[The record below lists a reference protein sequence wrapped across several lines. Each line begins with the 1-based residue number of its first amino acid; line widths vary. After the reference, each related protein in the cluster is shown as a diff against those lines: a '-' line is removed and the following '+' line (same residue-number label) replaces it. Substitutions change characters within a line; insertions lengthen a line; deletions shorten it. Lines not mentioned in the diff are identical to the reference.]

1 MKPEI
6 NSLRSIVLAGLVLAL
21 ATVLPAQSA
30 GSDTG
35 KATTPPAS
43 APSAQPA
50 PGTTPVGGDSPAP
63 ADTKQPATQQPTST
77 RPSGKSSPDA
87 TSKEP
92 APGTTPVGGDIPAK
106 SADLEKVVPVGG
118 DLIKVKPGSVEDVSA
133 VGNRDIGGRG
143 LGNWYS
149 TDTEIKMGKT
159 YADEIEKSSKFITD
173 PVVTEYVN
181 RIGQNIVKNSDCKV
195 PFTIKV
201 LDSDEINAFAL
212 PGGFFYVNSG
222 LILNADEEAEL
233 AGVMAHETAHVCAHH
248 AVREMTRMNYAQLGT
263 IPLIFIGGWTG
274 YGIYEAASI
283 GIPITFMKF
292 SREFEAQADY
302 LGVQYMYRA
311 GYDPQAF
318 ITFFEKIQALEKR
331 KPGAVAKVF
340 ADHPQT
346 PDRILHTQEEIARIL
361 PARDE
366 YMVTTSEFDDVKAR
380 LARIENK
387 RRLTD
392 TKGVTRPSLRRAS
405 TGTDSGSSPARPTTA
420 RVPTTSPRCIAAT
433 TRTKS
438 DALQGGRQS
447 RKGTAQ
453 PERVLLLVLSAASLY
468 IGCGRQLHSI
478 HEENCHFRGGLCL
491 HSAADEDRQSDA
503 SRAAA
508 RHRVCPQSPAGHRV
522 QRQRHHHGGQ
532 SPDRDTS

>member
-1 MKPEI
+1 MKQLFYG
-6 NSLRSIVLAGLVLAL
+6 SRMVLLGAL
-21 ATVLPAQSA
+21 AFALAATLAAQS
-30 GSDTG
+30 
-35 KATTPPAS
+35 TTSSTSPADNS
-43 APSAQPA
+43 QTAQPA
-50 PGTTPVGGDSPAP
+50 PGTTPVAGDAAP
-63 ADTKQPATQQPTST
+63 PPPSATADSKDKKDKKDKDQADSKDNN
-77 RPSGKSSPDA
+77 GKVDPD
-87 TSKEP
+87 
-92 APGTTPVGGDIPAK
+92 
-106 SADLEKVVPVGG
+106 KVVDVGG
-118 DLIKVKPGSVEDVSA
+118 DLQKVKPGSIEDVNA

-159 YADEIEKSSKFITD
+159 YADQIERSSKFITD

-181 RIGQNIVKNSDCKV
+181 RVGQNIVKNSDCKV

-233 AGVMAHETAHVCAHH
+233 AGVMAHEVAHVCAHH
-248 AVREMTRMNYAQLGT
+248 AVRQMTRMQYAQLGT

-274 YGIYEAASI
+274 YGIYEAASL
-283 GIPITFMKF
+283 GIPITFMRF

-346 PDRILHTQEEIARIL
+346 PDRILHSQEEISQIL
-361 PARDE
+361 PPRDE
-366 YMVTTSEFDDVKAR
+366 YLVTTSEFDQVKAR

-392 TKGVTRPSLRRAS
+392 SKDTSKPSLRRAS
-405 TGTDSGSSPARPTTA
+405 TGGDSSGDGSNGDDRPT
-420 RVPTTSPRCIAAT
+420 
-433 TRTKS
+433 
-438 DALQGGRQS
+438 
-447 RKGTAQ
+447 
-453 PERVLLLVLSAASLY
+453 
-468 IGCGRQLHSI
+468 LH
-478 HEENCHFRGGLCL
+478 R
-491 HSAADEDRQSDA
+491 
-503 SRAAA
+503 
-508 RHRVCPQSPAGHRV
+508 
-522 QRQRHHHGGQ
+522 
-532 SPDRDTS
+532 RDDQN

>member
-1 MKPEI
+1 MKAEFNGI
-6 NSLRSIVLAGLVLAL
+6 RLAMLAGMVLAL
-21 ATVLPAQSA
+21 ATASGAQSK
-30 GSDTG
+30 GSSPT
-35 KATTPPAS
+35 PAS
-43 APSAQPA
+43 TPTAQPA
-50 PGTTPVGGDSPAP
+50 PGTIPVGGDIPAP
-63 ADTKQPATQQPTST
+63 DTTKGPTTTKDGDSKPD
-77 RPSGKSSPDA
+77 PSQK
-87 TSKEP
+87 KP

-106 SADLEKVVPVGG
+106 EADLEKVVPVGG
-118 DLIKVKPGSVEDVSA
+118 ELVKVKPGSVEDVSA

-159 YADEIEKSSKFITD
+159 YADQVEKSSKLIND
-173 PVVTEYVN
+173 SVITEYVN

-201 LDSDEINAFAL
+201 IDSDEINAFAL

-292 SREFEAQADY
+292 SREFESQADY

-366 YMVTTSEFDDVKAR
+366 YMVTSSEFDDVKAR

-405 TGTDSGSSPARPTTA
+405 TGPDTTGSSTGDSTDSASTSDDKPT
-420 RVPTTSPRCIAAT
+420 
-433 TRTKS
+433 
-438 DALQGGRQS
+438 
-447 RKGTAQ
+447 
-453 PERVLLLVLSAASLY
+453 
-468 IGCGRQLHSI
+468 LH
-478 HEENCHFRGGLCL
+478 R
-491 HSAADEDRQSDA
+491 
-503 SRAAA
+503 
-508 RHRVCPQSPAGHRV
+508 
-522 QRQRHHHGGQ
+522 
-532 SPDRDTS
+532 RDDQN